1 MFVGSDLGFLISD
14 LCGLT
19 EDLSMNG
26 DGFVYL
32 LYAFC
37 IDCMLSVWLSGRLW
51 AKGSVNDVFC
61 WFHE

>member
-37 IDCMLSVWLSGRLW
+37 IDCMLCVWLS
-51 AKGSVNDVFC
+51 V
-61 WFHE
+61 